1 MSVQDRVII
10 KKLPTGVPGLD
21 EILGGGIP
29 EFSFNIIAGAPGSG
43 KTTLAHQIIFANATP
58 ERPAL
63 YFTILGEPAI
73 KMLRYQQ
80 QYTFF
85 DQAKLNTAVRF
96 INLSQVVLEK
106 DLDAVLEEITK
117 EVEKA
122 SPGVVVVDSFRTVV
136 RKALGGTTEVELQ
149 AFIQRLALLLTS
161 WQATTFLVGEYVEG
175 EIRDNP
181 VFTVSDG
188 LFWLYQAA
196 ERSSI
201 VRKLQIVKLRGQA
214 SVPGL
219 HTFRI
224 THAGLQAFSRT
235 LGLAGQARK
244 IPSTRRLSVG
254 IPELDKMLGGGIPEG
269 DSVLVAGAS
278 GTGKSVLAT
287 QFIAEGIR
295 QGDPG
300 IVVVFEERPQEYAER
315 ASSFGLDLKT
325 PRKEKKLEILYL
337 RPLDLSVDETMHEI
351 LDAVQKIGAKRL
363 VIDSLAGFEMALAP
377 GFRADFRESLY
388 RMITALTGV
397 GVTILSTVE
406 VNESFIE
413 FPFSTYSISFLTD
426 DIIRLRY
433 VCIDGQLRKI
443 MVVIKMRGG
452 NHSKDIREYEITSKG
467 VVIMGD
473 RLTDY
478 QGLITGIPE
487 HLHRAGNDQERS
499 HKAESQKQK
508 LKCRSPLKTKSGVQK
523 CTPLSIKQWIEL
535 ACHGTNLLPDY
546 FLVSFCGEI
555 FRHCF
560 LQLLSVHSVAL
571 GGVHKSVVAADRGSP
586 IGRIQQADL
595 QQQSAEV
602 RLVVADDLLRQTLLR
617 ARRTFLFLYLVP
629 LRQRRDLAVGEM
641 TDQVVGDRQQVSLF

>member
-1 MSVQDRVII
+1 LSTQDKVII
-10 KKLPTGVPGLD
+10 NKLPTGVRGLD
-21 EILGGGIP
+21 EILGGGLP
-29 EFSFNIIAGAPGSG
+29 EFSFNILAGAPGSG
-43 KTTLAHQIIFANATP
+43 KTTLAHQIVFANATP

-85 DQAKLNTAVRF
+85 DPAKLNNSVRF

-106 DLDAVLEEITK
+106 DLNAVLEEIAK

-122 SPGVVVVDSFRTVV
+122 SPGIVVVDSFRTVV
-136 RKALGGTTEVELQ
+136 RKALGGSTEVELQ

-188 LFWLYQAA
+188 LFWLYQASD
-196 ERSSI
+196 RNSI

-224 THAGLQAFSRT
+224 TQDGLQAFSRT
-235 LGLAGQARK
+235 LGLGGQQRK
-244 IPSTRRLSVG
+244 IPSTRRLSIG

-315 ASSFGLDLKT
+315 AGSFGLDLET
-325 PRKEKKLEILYL
+325 PQHEKKLEILYL
-337 RPLDLSVDETMHEI
+337 RPLDLSVDETMREI
-351 LDAVQKIGAKRL
+351 LDAVTKIGAKRL

-377 GFRADFRESLY
+377 SFRTEFRESLY
-388 RMITALTGV
+388 RMITALTGI

-406 VNESFIE
+406 MNESFTE

-443 MVVIKMRGG
+443 LVVIKMRGG
-452 NHSKDIREYEITSKG
+452 KHSNDIREYEITSDG
-467 VVIMGD
+467 LVIGDD
-473 RLTDY
+473 RLTGY
-478 QGLITGIPE
+478 QGLITGIP
-487 HLHRAGNDQERS
+487 
-499 HKAESQKQK
+499 
-508 LKCRSPLKTKSGVQK
+508 
-523 CTPLSIKQWIEL
+523 
-535 ACHGTNLLPDY
+535 
-546 FLVSFCGEI
+546 
-555 FRHCF
+555 
-560 LQLLSVHSVAL
+560 
-571 GGVHKSVVAADRGSP
+571 
-586 IGRIQQADL
+586 
-595 QQQSAEV
+595 V
-602 RLVVADDLLRQTLLR
+602 RLNRPGQKEKP
-617 ARRTFLFLYLVP
+617 AREP
-629 LRQRRDLAVGEM
+629 KPNGK
-641 TDQVVGDRQQVSLF
+641 G